1 MSRTQIALKSETERR
16 ARERAAD
23 LGISLAEYVRGLVR
37 HDLETPTAAA
47 DISCLFNLGKS
58 GDSDIAANKDAML
71 AEAFE
76 ADFDRSGKLATSS
89 EIAAN
94 AC

>member
-1 MSRTQIALKSETERR
+1 MMSRTQIALESETERR

-23 LGISLAEYVRGLVR
+23 LGISLAEYVRGLVKR
-37 HDLETPTAAA
+37 DLENPKAAA
-47 DISCLFNLGKS
+47 DISCLFNLGSS

-76 ADFDRSGKLATSS
+76 SDFDRSGKLATSTS
-89 EIAAN
+89 
-94 AC
+94 